1 LGGERIFPSGKVW
14 MPTNEKYLLD
24 YAKMVGGMTVKGEG
38 SMLDIGCGS
47 GVLSFLFAKQFK
59 KSKVTAIDSNPDAV
73 RTCNLNAA
81 RMELRNV

>member
-1 LGGERIFPSGKVW
+1 

-24 YAKMVGGMTVKGEG
+24 YAKLLGGLGGKGEV

-59 KSKVTAIDSNPDAV
+59 KGRICAIDSNPDAV

-81 RMELRNV
+81 RMGLRNI